1 MSSGA
6 DLHVLY
12 RIGNTPVLEYPY
24 PHILVRDVFPADFY
38 RELREN
44 LPAPEAM
51 QSLASL
57 GRVTGTGYPAR
68 SVMPL
73 KRENVEKLPPR
84 QREFW
89 MGVAGW
95 LLGDAFGT
103 MMIRKFA
110 PWLQERLGDLSKVG
124 FADEALILR
133 DHTDFSLGPHT
144 DSPSKVLAFLFY
156 LPPDDSMARLGTSIY
171 MPKDPA
177 FVCPGGP
184 HHKHADFRLMQ
195 TMPYLPNTLFA
206 FMKTDNS
213 FHGVEPIDEPNIR
226 RDLLCYDIK
235 RTQPA
240 APAPA
245 VKFTF

>member
-12 RIGNTPVLEYPY
+12 RIGNAPVLEYPY
-24 PHILVRDVFPADFY
+24 PHILVREVFPDDFY

-44 LPAPEAM
+44 LPGPESM
-51 QSLASL
+51 HNLGDL
-57 GRVTGTGYPAR
+57 GRVTGAGYPAR

-73 KRENVEKLPPR
+73 KREHVEKLPPR

-95 LLGDAFGT
+95 LLGDVFGQ

-110 PWLQERLGDLSKVG
+110 PWLQERLGDLSKVR

-133 DHTDFSLGPHT
+133 DHTTFSLGPHT
-144 DSPSKVLAFLFY
+144 DSPSKVLSFLFY

-171 MPKDPA
+171 TPKEPGR
-177 FVCPGGP
+177 VCPGGP
-184 HHKHADFRLMQ
+184 HYPHDQFRLMQ

-206 FMKTDNS
+206 FMKTDDS
-213 FHGVEPIDEPNIR
+213 FHGVEPIDAPDVR

-235 RTQPA
+235 RDTAQ